1 VAWVVVSAKA
11 KRGYQSTTLYQHQST
26 LRLTLEALGI
36 TQLPG
41 AAATAPAMSEF
52 FTSF

>member
-1 VAWVVVSAKA
+1 VGGREPQT

-36 TQLPG
+36 TRSRG
-41 AAATAPAMSEF
+41 GATAPTMSEF
-52 FTSF
+52 FAP